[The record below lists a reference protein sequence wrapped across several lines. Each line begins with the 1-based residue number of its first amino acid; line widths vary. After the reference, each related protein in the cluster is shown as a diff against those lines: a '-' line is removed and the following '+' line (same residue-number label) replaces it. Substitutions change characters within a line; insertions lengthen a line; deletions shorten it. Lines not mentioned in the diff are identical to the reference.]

1 VISLRNL
8 HLIAAGWIAICLISP
23 AKAEEDPFTE
33 IREEG
38 DRKSEEPPPPSG
50 VETITRNLSAGA
62 EMIGR
67 LDFTDHEET
76 LVFRGGLGIELYTQI
91 VTTTGTW
98 GTAEAQLRVTWD
110 ENRRA
115 TFEPHNL
122 YLEKRLLYGRLN
134 IIAGHFQLPFGLE
147 ALPIDTHTTILQLS
161 NPRVLGF
168 KHDWG
173 LGIRGQLSQVDYDL
187 TWSLG
192 SGMDFEPE
200 GMGLVTARVGRPG
213 FGLSVV
219 AGERLLG
226 QYVISGWRVGTDLS
240 RRIGPLEIL
249 AEASAG
255 ADEGRRAMAF
265 LLRLSAETPG
275 GLLAG
280 AAQYMIAEVP
290 GPDRYQWAGLELA
303 VRLPF
308 ISRQTYL
315 RILPAVQE
323 SNGQWGFLVL
333 SQLYLRFDT

>member
-1 VISLRNL
+1 MRNL
-8 HLIAAGWIAICLISP
+8 QLIALGWVVICLISP
-23 AKAEEDPFTE
+23 AKAEEDPFAE
-33 IREEG
+33 IREEE
-38 DRKSEEPPPPSG
+38 KQPEEQPPPPSG
-50 VETITRNLSAGA
+50 LETVTRNLRAGA

-67 LDFTDHEET
+67 LDYIDREET
-76 LVFRGGLGIELYTQI
+76 LAFTGGLGIELYTQV
-91 VTTTGTW
+91 VTSTGTW
-98 GTAEAQLRVTWD
+98 GTAEAQLRVTWN
-110 ENRRA
+110 ETREA

-122 YLEKRLLYGRLN
+122 YLEKRFFYGRLN
-134 IIAGHFQLPFGLE
+134 VLVGHFQLPFGLE

-173 LGIRGQLSQVDYDL
+173 LGLRGQLSQVDYDL
-187 TWSLG
+187 CWSLG

-200 GMGLVTARVGRPG
+200 TVGLLTARVGRPG
-213 FGLSVV
+213 FGLSLV
-219 AGERLLG
+219 AGERLLD
-226 QYVISGWRVGTDLS
+226 QAVSGWRVGTDLS

-275 GLLAG
+275 GLLNG
-280 AAQYMIAEVP
+280 AAQYQIAEFP
-290 GPDRYQWAGLELA
+290 GSARYQWAGLEIS

-323 SNGQWGFLVL
+323 SNNRWEFLVL
-333 SQLYLRFDT
+333 SQFYLRFDT

>member
-1 VISLRNL
+1 MISQDNL
-8 HLIAAGWIAICLISP
+8 HLVVAGWIVFGLIST
-23 AKAEEDPFTE
+23 ALAEEDPFAE
-33 IREEG
+33 IREQEEK
-38 DRKSEEPPPPSG
+38 RSEEQPPPSG
-50 VETITRNLSAGA
+50 IDTVSRNLRAGA

-67 LDFTDHEET
+67 LDYIDREET
-76 LVFRGGLGIELYTQI
+76 LVFTGGLGIELYTQI
-91 VTTTGTW
+91 VTSTGTW
-98 GTAEAQLRVTWD
+98 GTADAQLRVTWN
-110 ENRRA
+110 EKREA

-134 IIAGHFQLPFGLE
+134 IVAGHFQLPFGLE

-173 LGIRGQLSQVDYDL
+173 LGIRGQLSSVDYDL

-200 GMGLVTARVGRPG
+200 TMGLITARVGRPG
-213 FGLSVV
+213 FGLSLV
-219 AGERLLG
+219 AGDRLLD
-226 QYVISGWRVGTDLS
+226 QTAVSGWRVGTDLS
-240 RRIGPLEIL
+240 QRIGPLEIL

-275 GLLAG
+275 GLFYG
-280 AAQYMIAEVP
+280 AAQYTIS
-290 GPDRYQWAGLELA
+290 GQRQWAGLEIA

-323 SNGQWGFLVL
+323 SNNRWEFLMS